1 MVVFIVKMFF
11 NGEVKDE
18 VIYDIAR
25 AMKFFD
31 DLQKSKVVAH
41 ARLFAH
47 HRVTAEF

>member
-1 MVVFIVKMFF
+1 MFIVKMLF

-18 VIYDIAR
+18 VFYDIAK
-25 AMKFFD
+25 ALKFFD
-31 DLQKSKVVAH
+31 DLQKSKVVPH

>member
-1 MVVFIVKMFF
+1 MFIVKMFF
-11 NGEVKDE
+11 NGEVRDE
-18 VIYDIAR
+18 VFFVFLKAL
-25 AMKFFD
+25 KFFD